1 MKGYLLQKL
10 LQIHFPRK
18 LSIRVHEG
26 HGIFRVDIGGNDFQ
40 LLLGPRR
47 HNELGL
53 GDRVKEG
60 FDDFLRYRRDKDINR
75 KRYTKVAQ
83 DGSEVEITSERI
95 RVGDIIKVNQN
106 QRIPADMVMIY
117 TTEEFSGTVFIR
129 TDQLDGETDWKL
141 RRSINA
147 T

>member
-1 MKGYLLQKL
+1 MPRSFCRNKIRNQKYYLITFIPHVLINQFKFFFNL
-10 LQIHFPRK
+10 FFLIIALTQFVPP
-18 LSIRVHEG
+18 LRVG
-26 HGIFRVDIGGNDFQ
+26 FLFTYLAPLAFVLTIT
-40 LLLGPRR
+40 L
-47 HNELGL
+47 
-53 GDRVKEG
+53 VKEG

-106 QRIPADMVMIY
+106 QRIPADMVMVY

-129 TDQLDGETDWKL
+129 TD
-141 RRSINA
+141 
-147 T
+147 